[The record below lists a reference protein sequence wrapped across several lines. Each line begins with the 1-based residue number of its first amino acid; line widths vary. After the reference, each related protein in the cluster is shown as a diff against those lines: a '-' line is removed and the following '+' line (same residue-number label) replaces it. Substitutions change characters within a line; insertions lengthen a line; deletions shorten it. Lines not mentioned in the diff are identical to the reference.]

1 MRALVKHHRG
11 PGLELRDVSIPEP
24 GPGEV
29 RIAVRQAAICGT
41 DLHIEQWDDWAA
53 SNVTPGVTVG
63 HEFIGVI
70 DAVAPDV
77 RLLSVGDRVAGEGHV
92 VCGRCRNCRSGDPH
106 NCRNVVSVGIQR
118 NGGFADYVVIPA
130 ANAYVIADHVSDDV
144 GAILDPLGN
153 AVHTALSFDL
163 VGEDVLITGAG
174 PIGQM
179 AAAIA
184 RHAGA
189 RHVVVTDISQQRLKI
204 AEAMGATRAV
214 SPGSDS
220 LRRVMDELEMQEG
233 FDVAFE
239 MSGSASALV
248 DVITH
253 VNNGAKVGLLGLF
266 SSIPAVD
273 LNKVIL
279 KGLIVK
285 GVYGR
290 KMFDTWY
297 KAVAMLES
305 GLDVSPVIS
314 HRYALD
320 EYETAFDAVRAG
332 DASKVVLQIS

>member
-1 MRALVKHHRG
+1 MNEQGAFAEYLKL
-11 PGLELRDVSIPEP
+11 PAFN
-24 GPGEV
+24 
-29 RIAVRQAAICGT
+29 AVPLPDT
-41 DLHIEQWDDWAA
+41 VDD
-53 SNVTPGVTVG
+53 
-63 HEFIGVI
+63 EI
-70 DAVAPDV
+70 
-77 RLLSVGDRVAGEGHV
+77 
-92 VCGRCRNCRSGDPH
+92 
-106 NCRNVVSVGIQR
+106 
-118 NGGFADYVVIPA
+118 
-130 ANAYVIADHVSDDV
+130 